1 MLVLPPARQD
11 TSRFWLS
18 QVLVRPLLSVKV
30 LPTAAELNNL
40 GGTAFTAGK
49 YAEAIPLFQKA
60 VALDPGD
67 RFYVANLAASLRKT
81 SRFEDAQAVLTT
93 AMAA

>member
-1 MLVLPPARQD
+1 MRTLFVL
-11 TSRFWLS
+11 
-18 QVLVRPLLSVKV
+18 LL
-30 LPTAAELNNL
+30 LLFLGLRAFAEPTAAELNNL
-40 GGTAFTAGK
+40 GGTAFKSGH
-49 YAEAIPLFQKA
+49 YSEATPLFQKA

-81 SRFEDAQAVLTT
+81 NRFEDAQAVLTT

>member
-1 MLVLPPARQD
+1 VRTLFVL
-11 TSRFWLS
+11 
-18 QVLVRPLLSVKV
+18 LL
-30 LPTAAELNNL
+30 LLFLGLRAFAEPTAAELNNL
-40 GGTAFTAGK
+40 RGTAFTAGK